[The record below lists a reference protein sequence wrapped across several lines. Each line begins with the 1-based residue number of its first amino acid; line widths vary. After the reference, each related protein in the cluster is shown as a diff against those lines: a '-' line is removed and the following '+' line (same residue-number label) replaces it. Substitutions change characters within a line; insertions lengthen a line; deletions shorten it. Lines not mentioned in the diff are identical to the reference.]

1 MRSDHAEHIF
11 ADGTR
16 LVLSP
21 YSVRLLELN
30 CSLRNPRSASNIN
43 GAALFKASTEPDPR
57 AEPPFG
63 STTSH
68 HGSIAGKPTGA
79 SRGRGRR
86 HPATSVSACGGS
98 SSSDNVEKAS
108 SAIAQLRSSGINDG
122 QHSAGHLFEHCHV
135 RQRQGGGMKM
145 QGTVDGVHIPL

>member
-1 MRSDHAEHIF
+1 MITLNKSSSQ
-11 ADGTR
+11 TR
-16 LVLSP
+16 LVLSYP
-21 YSVRLLELN
+21 ALCGIVGSELLFAELEI
-30 CSLRNPRSASNIN
+30 SFQHR
-43 GAALFKASTEPDPR
+43 AALLKTSTEPDPR

-68 HGSIAGKPTGA
+68 HGSIACKPTGA